1 MFGQLC
7 EPPEL
12 RLPGAG
18 LPGGFPGARL
28 FGAGVFVVVDGV
40 VVVWVLEV
48 VDVAALAIA
57 APPPASAP
65 VTATVASRGV
75 SRICFTSF

>member
-7 EPPEL
+7 ERPEL

-28 FGAGVFVVVDGV
+28 FGAGVVVVVDGV
-40 VVVWVLEV
+40 VVLLEV

>member
-1 MFGQLC
+1 
-7 EPPEL
+7 
-12 RLPGAG
+12 
-18 LPGGFPGARL
+18 L
-28 FGAGVFVVVDGV
+28 FGAAVVVVVDGV
-40 VVVWVLEV
+40 AVVLEV

-57 APPPASAP
+57 APPPTSAP